1 MASLATALNAKAGKP
16 GRWFDGFWDFV
27 VENRSRFLNGP
38 AWEISGF
45 TLQRPWSLLVLA
57 AAAEADPPVEIYL
70 FVEAK
75 DRRPSIRA
83 PWPVS
88 TLTIPGEG
96 GAEEGRPDALDRPHD
111 KELAAAIA
119 RLGFTP
125 RVGYWGIRCDWC
137 LAPNI
142 SVDAVAA
149 VVRAALAEVPS
160 VLPLALKLAGTA

>member
-1 MASLATALNAKAGKP
+1 MASLATTLAGKAEKP

-27 VENRSRFLNGP
+27 MENRPRFLNGP
-38 AWEISGF
+38 AWELSGF

-57 AAAEADPPVEIYL
+57 AAAEAEPPAEIYL

-88 TLTIPGEG
+88 TLTIPGDG

-119 RLGFTP
+119 RLGFAP
-125 RVGYWGIRCDWC
+125 RVGYWGIRCDWR
-137 LAPNI
+137 LLSDI
-142 SVDAVAA
+142 SVEAA
-149 VVRAALAEVPS
+149 AAAVRAALAEIPTI
-160 VLPLALKLAGTA
+160 LPLALKLANTA